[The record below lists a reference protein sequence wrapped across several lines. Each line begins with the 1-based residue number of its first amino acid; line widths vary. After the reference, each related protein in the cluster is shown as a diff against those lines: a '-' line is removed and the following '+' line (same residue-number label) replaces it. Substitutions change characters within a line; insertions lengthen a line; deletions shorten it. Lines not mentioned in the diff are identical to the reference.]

1 MCILLKYKIS
11 CFLLQ
16 LRPFSRTT
24 RALHFCLVTSDLSS
38 PLVTRNAQRA
48 RVTTLL
54 RREHFCMPTKRGN
67 WRSLPNINYLKPEFQ
82 KHARFSKN
90 DVYSLLKYHCR
101 LLCIIDLLSAL
112 PWHVLLLRST

>member
-16 LRPFSRTT
+16 LRPFSRAT
-24 RALHFCLVTSDLSS
+24 RAL
-38 PLVTRNAQRA
+38 
-48 RVTTLL
+48 
-54 RREHFCMPTKRGN
+54 HFCMPTKRGN

-90 DVYSLLKYHCR
+90 GVYSLL
-101 LLCIIDLLSAL
+101 
-112 PWHVLLLRST
+112 